1 MSVTNDNHPGMLSP
15 RTWFATFTVSWK
27 SHSKK
32 LSGNALDGSPS
43 AGTCYMLHGI
53 LVVIHVV
60 LVIFYIFQWEHRV
73 TLPFTSM
80 NADFW
85 PVVLSASLQAF
96 YTICTAVLLFLTQR
110 LAMSRTLVRRQ
121 KLTAIHDISGAWTGL
136 GSALS
141 SVWQQIDIPASWW
154 MTSAVTVYLASIS
167 VLHVTSSTLLQLQ
180 TFNNSVLTS
189 VPTTLAWLNN
199 ISDATVSINGQTAYY
214 VNWAAITASLPVLNQ
229 LPGVVSVGLSNT
241 TIYDTPKTNAILGNA
256 TVNATTITSRCG
268 LLPNISYSMDYTTGN
283 PMIMGNSSVGNGIF
297 IDLGPILPPY
307 MFLGSDQIQVILP
320 AIYIGD
326 STGEQTWDFI
336 TNQTG
341 VFFMVSTLLDID
353 PSVQETF
360 AVPVPWEIRGS
371 SGVLEVYF
379 IQCSLS
385 DVSTEAVLDMQTNSL
400 QNWNPVS
407 ASQSS
412 GQWEITQW
420 ISNVWQSTIGNLALV
435 SSVSSGYLISSA
447 TGDSEYIMSLVG
459 LNLNAAYANASVLTR
474 TGLPVSAFVLSPDQL
489 EAAIARVAA
498 QLIWIMGKI
507 GPSNGGIQPGNGMAY
522 VDEEIIRLR
531 LNINIIPLSFAI
543 SASAIM
549 MALALSMTRACNV
562 SSNSQAA
569 IQSTG
574 TLQVLWLGHQSA
586 SVNEVLE
593 DVKHPTEDNL
603 RRAGMV
609 DVCFA
614 KTISDEE
621 ELESSTDSLAGQVD
635 HDRDDAIFSEAYEVC
650 VEARFANDERNGWVV
665 IHKLF
670 DSQNKSSSDL
680 GKNPQGSVA
689 ARVTFDYYPFDFTR
703 KGGNGS
709 VFGLFGAHDR
719 QFSQGWCSIREL

>member
-1 MSVTNDNHPGMLSP
+1 MSATNDNHPAMQSP
-15 RTWFATFTVSWK
+15 RTWFVSWK
-27 SHSKK
+27 SYSEK
-32 LSGNALDGSPS
+32 LSGNALDGSSS
-43 AGTCYMLHGI
+43 ADTCYMLHVI

-60 LVIFYIFQWEHRV
+60 LVIFYIFQWEHRM
-73 TLPFTSM
+73 TLPLTSM
-80 NADFW
+80 NTDFW

-96 YTICTAVLLFLTQR
+96 YTIYTAVLLFLTQR
-110 LAMSRTLVRRQ
+110 LAMSRTLARRQ

-180 TFNNSVLTS
+180 TFNTSMSTS

-199 ISDATVSINGQTAYY
+199 LPDASDSVSVNGQNVYD
-214 VNWAAITASLPVLNQ
+214 VNWAAITASLLVLNQ
-229 LPGVVSVGLSNT
+229 LPGVVSAGLSNT
-241 TIYDTPKTNAILGNA
+241 TIYDTPITNAILGNA

-268 LLPNISYSMDYTTGN
+268 LLPNILYSLDNTTGQ
-283 PMIMGNSSVGNGIF
+283 PMITGSSSVGNGTF
-297 IDLGPILPPY
+297 IDFLPLNPPY
-307 MFLGSDQIQVILP
+307 QIQVIHP
-320 AIYIGD
+320 GIS
-326 STGEQTWDFI
+326 STGEPMSEFLNFSI
-336 TNQTG
+336 NQTG

-360 AVPVPWEIRGS
+360 GVPVPWEMNNS

-385 DVSTEAVLDMQTNSL
+385 NVRADAVLDVQTNSL

-420 ISNVWQSTIGNLALV
+420 ISNVWQSAISNPALA
-435 SSVSSGYLISSA
+435 SSVSSGHSFSIGGSGSEPSMA
-447 TGDSEYIMSLVG
+447 DEYIMSLVG
-459 LNLNAAYANASVLTR
+459 LNLTAEYVNASLL
-474 TGLPVSAFVLSPDQL
+474 GLPVSAFVLSPDQL

-498 QLIWIMGKI
+498 QLIWIAGKI
-507 GPSNGGIQPGNGMAY
+507 GTSNGGIQPGNGMAY
-522 VDEEIIRLR
+522 IDEEIIRLR

-543 SASAIM
+543 SASVIM
-549 MALALSMTRACNV
+549 IALALSMTRACNV
-562 SSNSQAA
+562 SSDSQTA

-574 TLQVLWLGHQSA
+574 ALQLLWLGHHSA

-593 DVKHPTEDNL
+593 DVEHPTEANL
-603 RRAGMV
+603 RGAGMI

-614 KTISDEE
+614 KTISDQE
-621 ELESSTDSLAGQVD
+621 ELESSIDGLSGQVD
-635 HDRDDAIFSEAYEVC
+635 HGRDD
-650 VEARFANDERNGWVV
+650 V
-665 IHKLF
+665 ILNW
-670 DSQNKSSSDL
+670 D
-680 GKNPQGSVA
+680 
-689 ARVTFDYYPFDFTR
+689 
-703 KGGNGS
+703 
-709 VFGLFGAHDR
+709 
-719 QFSQGWCSIREL
+719 

>member
-1 MSVTNDNHPGMLSP
+1 MSVTNDNHPGMQSP
-15 RTWFATFTVSWK
+15 RTWFVSWK

-43 AGTCYMLHGI
+43 AGTCYMLYAI

-60 LVIFYIFQWEHRV
+60 LVIFYIFHLEHRV

-80 NADFW
+80 NTDFW

-96 YTICTAVLLFLTQR
+96 YTIYTAVLLFLTQQ

-154 MTSAVTVYLASIS
+154 ITSAVTVYFASIS

-180 TFNNSVLTS
+180 TFNTSISTS

-199 ISDATVSINGQTAYY
+199 LPDASARVSGQTVYG
-214 VNWAAITASLPVLNQ
+214 VNWAAITASLLVLNQ
-229 LPGVVSVGLSNT
+229 LPGVVSAGLSNT

-256 TVNATTITSRCG
+256 IVNATTITSRCG
-268 LLPNISYSMDYTTGN
+268 LPPNISYSMGPGYY
-283 PMIMGNSSVGNGIF
+283 PIIKGNSSVGNVIF
-297 IDLGPILPPY
+297 IYLDLNPPW
-307 MFLGSDQIQVILP
+307 SDQIQVINP
-320 AIYIGD
+320 MISSSGE
-326 STGEQTWDFI
+326 STSEQISDI
-336 TNQTG
+336 RANQTG
-341 VFFMVSTLLDID
+341 VFLMVSTLLDID

-360 AVPVPWEIRGS
+360 AVPVPWKLGNS

-385 DVSTEAVLDMQTNSL
+385 THVSTDAVLDMQTNSL

-412 GQWEITQW
+412 GQWEIMQW
-420 ISNVWQSTIGNLALV
+420 ISNVWQSTIGDLALV
-435 SSVSSGYLISSA
+435 SSVSSGYSFWVGGSGSKPSMA
-447 TGDSEYIMSLVG
+447 DEYIMSLVG
-459 LNLNAAYANASVLTR
+459 LNLADEYINASLL
-474 TGLPVSAFVLSPDQL
+474 GLPVSTFVLRPDQL

-498 QLIWIMGKI
+498 QLIWITGNL
-507 GPSNGGIQPGNGMAY
+507 GSSNGGIQPGNGTAY
-522 VDEEIIRLR
+522 INEEIIRLR

-574 TLQVLWLGHQSA
+574 TLQLLWLGHQSA

-593 DVKHPTEDNL
+593 NVKHPTEANL

-621 ELESSTDSLAGQVD
+621 KLEGSTDSLAGQVD
-635 HDRDDAIFSEAYEVC
+635 HDRDDVM
-650 VEARFANDERNGWVV
+650 
-665 IHKLF
+665 
-670 DSQNKSSSDL
+670 
-680 GKNPQGSVA
+680 
-689 ARVTFDYYPFDFTR
+689 
-703 KGGNGS
+703 
-709 VFGLFGAHDR
+709 
-719 QFSQGWCSIREL
+719 